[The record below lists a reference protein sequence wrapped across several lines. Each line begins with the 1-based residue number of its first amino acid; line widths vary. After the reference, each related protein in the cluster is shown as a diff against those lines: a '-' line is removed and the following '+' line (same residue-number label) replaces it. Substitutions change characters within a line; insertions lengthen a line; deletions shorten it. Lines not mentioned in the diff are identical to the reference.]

1 MKRLTALTL
10 LFLGA
15 YASFVGS
22 SMAASGDLSISDS
35 SVWFANDYFFEGS
48 PTRIWA
54 SVQNNSGND
63 LLGTVRFTSKDGVI
77 GSDQPISVLAGKT
90 DDVFVD
96 WTPPSYG
103 AYTITITVIPWDGT
117 LDNPANNVL
126 QKTVTVQQDT
136 DRDGIPNSSDPDKD
150 GDGVPNEEDAFPI
163 SSSESKDTD
172 GDGKG
177 NNVDTDDD
185 NDGTPDTEDEMPED
199 SRYTKDQDKDGIP
212 DEIDDD
218 IDGDGLL
225 NDDEEDAGTDPKN
238 PDTDGDKTVDGTDP
252 FPTDPTEWF
261 DTDGDGIGDNSDPD
275 IDGDELANENDLDP
289 SDPSPIA
296 SVDQSVIIAG
306 LGEEISFDASGSQDD
321 GGIVKYV
328 WQFGEEAVEGA
339 QITRSFD
346 VSGLQVATLTV
357 FDDKGQSD
365 TTEIRVRVFDY
376 WFLVQ
381 ASGFSLLLVL
391 LAFYIIYRYN
401 RRALSAKRMDKP
413 AKSSKI
419 HPKPKRSKAKQ

>member
-1 MKRLTALTL
+1 MKKRITSIASLLLVSLLSFATPAL
-10 LFLGA
+10 
-15 YASFVGS
+15 
-22 SMAASGDLSISDS
+22 AASGDLSISDS

-63 LLGTVRFTSKDGVI
+63 LLGTVRFTSKDGI
-77 GSDQPISVLAGKT
+77 IDSDQPISALAGKT

-103 AYTITITVIPWDGT
+103 DYTITITVIPWDGT

-136 DRDGIPNSSDPDKD
+136 DHDGIPNSTDPDKD
-150 GDGVPNEEDAFPI
+150 GDGVANEEDAFPI

-177 NNVDTDDD
+177 NNMDTDDD

-199 SRYTKDQDKDGIP
+199 SRYTKDQDKDGTP
-212 DEIDDD
+212 DEIDED
-218 IDGDGLL
+218 IDGDELS
-225 NDDEEDAGTDPKN
+225 NDDEGKVETDPKN
-238 PDTDGDKTVDGTDP
+238 PDTDGDFALDGLDP
-252 FPTDPTEWF
+252 FPTDPSEWF
-261 DTDGDGIGDNSDPD
+261 DVDNDGLGDNSDPD
-275 IDGDELANENDLDP
+275 IDGDSLTNESDLDP
-289 SDPSPIA
+289 SDPSPVA
-296 SVDQSVIIAG
+296 TVDQDIIIAG

-321 GGIVKYV
+321 DGIVKYV
-328 WQFGEEAVEGA
+328 WQFGEETAEGA

-346 VSGLQVATLTV
+346 ATGLQVATLTV

-381 ASGFSLLLVL
+381 AFGFSLLLVL

-401 RRALSAKRMDKP
+401 RRALSAKRVSKP

-419 HPKPKRSKAKQ
+419 HSKPKRSKG

>member
-1 MKRLTALTL
+1 MKRFTALAL

-22 SMAASGDLSISDS
+22 SVAASGDLSISDS
-35 SVWFANDYFFEGS
+35 SAWFANDYFFEGS

-54 SVQNNSGND
+54 SVQNNSSND
-63 LLGTVRFTSKDGVI
+63 LLGTVRFTSKDGI
-77 GSDQPISVLAGKT
+77 IDSDQPISALAGKT

-117 LDNPANNVL
+117 LDNPSNNVL
-126 QKTVTVQQDT
+126 QKNVTVQQDT
-136 DRDGIPNSSDPDKD
+136 DHDGIPNSTDPDKD
-150 GDGVPNEEDAFPI
+150 GDGVANEEDAFPI

-177 NNVDTDDD
+177 NNLDTDDD

-199 SRYTKDQDKDGIP
+199 SRYTKDQDKDGTP

-218 IDGDGLL
+218 VDGDELA
-225 NDDEEDAGTDPKN
+225 NDDEEPAGTDPKN
-238 PDTDGDKTVDGTDP
+238 PDTDGDFAPDGTDP
-252 FPTDPTEWF
+252 FPTNPTEWF
-261 DTDGDGIGDNSDPD
+261 DADGDGTGDNSDAD

-289 SDPSPIA
+289 SDPSPTA

-306 LGEEISFDASGSQDD
+306 LGEEISFDASGSEDD
-321 GGIVKYV
+321 DGIVKYV
-328 WQFGEEAVEGA
+328 WQFGDETAEGA
-339 QITRSFD
+339 QVTQSFD
-346 VSGLQVATLTV
+346 ATGLQVATLTV

-381 ASGFSLLLVL
+381 AFGFSLLLVL

-401 RRALSAKRMDKP
+401 RRALSANGVSKP
-413 AKSSKI
+413 AKNSTKAHKSK
-419 HPKPKRSKAKQ
+419 KKTQ